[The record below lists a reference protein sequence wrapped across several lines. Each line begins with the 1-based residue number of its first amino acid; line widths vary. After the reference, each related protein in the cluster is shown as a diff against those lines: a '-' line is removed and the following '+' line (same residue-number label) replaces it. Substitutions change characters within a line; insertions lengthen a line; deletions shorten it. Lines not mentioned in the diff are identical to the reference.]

1 LIPHYRSFKEST
13 RFNIPMTELS
23 SMSYSNNINQS
34 IPRGNQ
40 GVKLNFAYGDI
51 LGNTYVKS
59 LNILQKI

>member
-1 LIPHYRSFKEST
+1 
-13 RFNIPMTELS
+13 MTELS